1 MRMKMAMVALLVV
14 LGACGEDPEPEP
26 GFALFGTKEYEY
38 GCDRWLTGR
47 PPAAA
52 STFDIPAWGVSKDS
66 VAAAVV
72 ALGGWT
78 LPAFNSN
85 RVRAVLSVDSVERLY
100 ALGRV
105 ERHEVT
111 VTVADPADRRVE
123 IMVFLFDSLAAADT
137 ADATATGATIE
148 TVWPG
153 LHGYMVLAHDSLVP
167 IFESFPRAQTV
178 DAGIGTLCD
187 PFDAPRNR

>member
-1 MRMKMAMVALLVV
+1 MRMRSAMVGLLIV

-52 STFDIPAWGVSKDS
+52 STFDIPAWGVGKDS
-66 VAAAVV
+66 VTAAVI

-78 LPAFNSN
+78 LPAFYSN
-85 RVRAVLSVDSVERLY
+85 RVRAVLAVDSVPRLY
-100 ALGRV
+100 PLGGV
-105 ERHEVT
+105 ERHQVS
-111 VTVADPADRRVE
+111 VSVSDPVDRRVE
-123 IMVFLFDSLAAADT
+123 IMVFLFDSLSAADT

-153 LHGYMVLAHDSLVP
+153 LHGYMVLAHDSLLPV
-167 IFESFPRAQTV
+167 FEAFPRAETV
-178 DAGIGTLCD
+178 SANIGTLCD
-187 PFDAPRNR
+187 PFDAPRHP